1 MKFKVIFIYLFLP
14 FILNSQNENKF
25 YFGFNF
31 SPDLCGRTLRN
42 SGNSESVDLLIDI
55 RNNSEISKLGYTAGL
70 SIVYDLNRKF
80 KLETGFLYSSK
91 GFQTPVKEVFF
102 GDQIRPDTILD
113 IKGHSLQIKYIY
125 QFIEIPIMLNYFI
138 EIDESLNS
146 FVGLGYNNQILINA
160 FSKFILDDKVNN
172 DYYLLNSTNKYIPGV
187 NLLLGLE
194 KQIKNNLHVRVNFCA
209 KNSFKSLYNYDLKT
223 YLWSY
228 GINAGIYLP
237 L

>member
-14 FILNSQNENKF
+14 FILNSQNESKF

-42 SGNSESVDLLIDI
+42 SGNSDNIDRIIES
-55 RNNSEISKLGYTAGL
+55 RNQSEIFQLGFSSGL
-70 SIVYDLNRKF
+70 TFGYKF
-80 KLETGFLYSSK
+80 NKRFNIETGMNFSSK
-91 GFQTPVKEVFF
+91 GYKIDPNTIVF
-102 GDQIRPDTILD
+102 GSQVSPDTI
-113 IKGHSLQIKYIY
+113 IINNGFYQIKYIY
-125 QFIEIPIMLNYFI
+125 HFIEIPVVLNYLI
-138 EIDESLNS
+138 EIDETTHT
-146 FVGLGYNNQILINA
+146 FIGLGFNNQILVNA
-160 FSKFILDDKVNN
+160 YSKLIENENVNKN
-172 DYYLLNSTNKYIPGV
+172 YYILNSTNKYIPGV

-228 GINAGIYLP
+228 GINAGIYFP